1 MSRMN
6 KLFKRKVYADPAL
19 NVNASEFEVNN
30 WVISEFVIDKL
41 VPVVG
46 VHPFPLN
53 ELILLSSA
61 VCRFKPVM
69 IFEWGTNI
77 GKSARVFY
85 ETIKAFNISC
95 QVHSIDLPDN
105 VFHNEHPQN
114 KRGILVKGI
123 KEVTLHQGDGLNSS
137 LDIYNKSKVNENV
150 LFFID
155 GDHSYETVK
164 NESSSILKHIPNA
177 IVILHDTFFQSSEA
191 GYNVGPNKAVKEIIR
206 EDNRNYNIISTN
218 TGLPGMTLIYKKR

>member
-77 GKSARVFY
+77 GNLPVFFM
-85 ETIKAFNISC
+85 K
-95 QVHSIDLPDN
+95 P
-105 VFHNEHPQN
+105 
-114 KRGILVKGI
+114 
-123 KEVTLHQGDGLNSS
+123 
-137 LDIYNKSKVNENV
+137 
-150 LFFID
+150 
-155 GDHSYETVK
+155 
-164 NESSSILKHIPNA
+164 
-177 IVILHDTFFQSSEA
+177 
-191 GYNVGPNKAVKEIIR
+191 
-206 EDNRNYNIISTN
+206 
-218 TGLPGMTLIYKKR
+218 